1 MDMRHVRPFIDGMDA
16 GRTEGIG
23 GHLSDD
29 VVLHSPLVRDPFVGR
44 DAVVRV
50 LGVLRAAVDEVV
62 TTAVIAGEDRV
73 AIALRIRAGGTEVT
87 GVNDVSVGADGRIV
101 RMSAQ
106 WRPLADVVAIQQ
118 RLAPLIGVP
127 ALELV
132 EKRPV

>member
-1 MDMRHVRPFIDGMDA
+1 MDMKHVQPFIDGLDA
-16 GRTEGIG
+16 GRIEVIG
-23 GHLSDD
+23 RHLGDD
-29 VVLHSPLVRDPFVGR
+29 VVLHSPLVREPFVGR

-50 LGVLRAAVDEVV
+50 LGVLRAAVDEFA
-62 TTAVIAGEDRV
+62 TTAVIVGDDRA
-73 AIALRIRAGGTEVT
+73 AIVLCIRAGGAEVT
-87 GVNDVSVGADGRIV
+87 GINDVSVGADGRIV

-132 EKRPV
+132 EKRPA